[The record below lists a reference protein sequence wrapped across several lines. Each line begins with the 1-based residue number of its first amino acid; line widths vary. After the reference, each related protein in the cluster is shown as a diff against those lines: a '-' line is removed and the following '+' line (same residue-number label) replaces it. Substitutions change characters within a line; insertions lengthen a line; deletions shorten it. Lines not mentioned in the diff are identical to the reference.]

1 MTDPYHAL
9 LRTHQWIY
17 QNTGGVL
24 GHRLLFGKPT
34 LLLHTTGRRTGRART
49 NALIYARDA
58 DAVLVVASNGGAPKA
73 PDWLANLTANPKSE
87 IQIGRRRIPV
97 IARPTLPGDP
107 DYARRWSIA
116 NAVNSNRYTQYQR
129 KTQRTIPIVELRPT
143 RP

>member
-1 MTDPYHAL
+1 MTGLYHTL

-34 LLLHTTGRRTGRART
+34 LLLRTTGRRTGRART

-73 PDWLANLTANPKSE
+73 PDWLANLTARADCE
-87 IQIGRRRIPV
+87 IQIGQRRIPA
-97 IARPTLPGDP
+97 IASPTLPDDP

-143 RP
+143 WP